1 MINIDSPLFLIG
13 LAVFPVVVLLIYI
26 YRKDKFQKEPL
37 SLLLLALGM
46 GMLSVLPVVFVE
58 NFLSSLNPYEGV
70 KGALYMA
77 FVVAGCVEEGFK
89 LLFLYW
95 LIWRNRHFDEYFDG
109 IVYAVFVSMGFA
121 LVENIMYVYSG
132 GFGTGIMRALL
143 SVPAHFLFAVVMGY
157 FFALAKFYR
166 NRRFNVILAFLVPML
181 LHGIFDALLMVAEAS
196 EATQGICLLGFIIF
210 DIILWKIGKRR
221 MRDLEGY

>member
-1 MINIDSPLFLIG
+1 MIDIDSPMFLIG
-13 LAVFPVVVLLIYI
+13 LAIFPVVILLIHIYI
-26 YRKDKFQKEPL
+26 KDRFQREPIK
-37 SLLLLALGM
+37 LLLAALGM
-46 GMLSVLPVVFVE
+46 GMLSVLPVLFVE
-58 NFLSSLNPYEGV
+58 RFLGSLNPYEGV

-121 LVENIMYVYSG
+121 MVENVMYVVSG
-132 GFGTGIMRALL
+132 GFSTGVLRALL

-166 NRRFNVILAFLVPML
+166 DRGLNLLLAFVAPVL
-181 LHGIFDALLMVAEAS
+181 LHGIFDALLMVAEVS
-196 EATQGICLLGFIIF
+196 ETIQGVCLTGFIIF
-210 DIILWKIGKRR
+210 DIILWKIGKKR
-221 MRDLEGY
+221 MRELEGY

>member
-1 MINIDSPLFLIG
+1 MILIS
-13 LAVFPVVVLLIYI
+13 LAVLPVIILLIYI
-26 YRKDKFQKEPL
+26 YKKDRFQKEPL
-37 SLLLLALGM
+37 ALLLAALGM
-46 GMLSVLPVVFVE
+46 GMLSVLPIVFVE
-58 NFLSSLNPYEGV
+58 RFLSSLNPYEGV
-70 KGALYMA
+70 NGALYTA

-121 LVENIMYVYSG
+121 LVENVMYVFTG

-157 FFALAKFYR
+157 FFALAKFYK
-166 NRRFNVILAFLVPML
+166 NRTWNMLMAFFVPVL
-181 LHGIFDALLMVAEAS
+181 LHGTFDALLMVAEVS
-196 EATQGICLLGFIIF
+196 EAMQGTYLVAFIVF
-210 DIILWKIGKRR
+210 DIILWKIGKKR
-221 MRDLEGY
+221 MRQLEGY

>member
-1 MINIDSPLFLIG
+1 MLLIG
-13 LAVFPVVVLLIYI
+13 LAVLPVIILLIYI
-26 YRKDKFQKEPL
+26 YRKDKFQKEPF
-37 SLLLLALGM
+37 LLLMAALGM
-46 GMLSVLPVVFVE
+46 GMLSVFPVVFVE
-58 NFLSSLNPYEGV
+58 RFLSGLNPYEGV
-70 KGALYMA
+70 NSALYTA

-132 GFGTGIMRALL
+132 GLGTGIMRALL

-166 NRRFNVILAFLVPML
+166 NRGLNMVLAFLVPML
-181 LHGIFDALLMVAEAS
+181 LHGIFDALLMVAEVS
-196 EATQGICLLGFIIF
+196 EALQGVCLIGFIVF
-210 DIILWKIGKRR
+210 DIYLWKLGKKR
-221 MRDLEGY
+221 MRQLEGY

>member
-1 MINIDSPLFLIG
+1 MLLIG
-13 LAVFPVVVLLIYI
+13 IAVLPVIILLTYI
-26 YRKDKFQKEPL
+26 YKKDKFQKEPL
-37 SLLLLALGM
+37 PLLLAALGM
-46 GMLSVLPVVFVE
+46 GMLSVLPIVFVE
-58 NFLSSLNPYEGV
+58 NFLSSVNPYEGV
-70 KGALYMA
+70 KGALYTA

-109 IVYAVFVSMGFA
+109 IVYAVFVSLGFA
-121 LVENIMYVYSG
+121 LVENVMYVFSG

-157 FFALAKFYR
+157 FFALAKFYK
-166 NRRFNVILAFLVPML
+166 NRAWNMLLAFLAPML
-181 LHGIFDALLMVAEAS
+181 LHGTFDGLLMVGEVS
-196 EATQGICLLGFIIF
+196 ETMQGICLVAFIVF

-221 MRDLEGY
+221 MRQLEGY

>member
-1 MINIDSPLFLIG
+1 MLLIG
-13 LAVFPVVVLLIYI
+13 IAILPVVFLLIYI
-26 YRKDKFQKEPL
+26 YRKDRFQKEPL

-46 GMLSVLPVVFVE
+46 GMLSVLPIAFVE
-58 NFLSSLNPYEGV
+58 RFLSNLNPYEGV
-70 KGALYMA
+70 NGALYTA

-109 IVYAVFVSMGFA
+109 IVYAVFVSLGFA
-121 LVENIMYVYSG
+121 LVENIMYVFTG

-157 FFALAKFYR
+157 FFALAKFYK
-166 NRRFNVILAFLVPML
+166 NRTWNMLMAFLVPML
-181 LHGIFDALLMVAEAS
+181 LHGTFDALLMVAEVS
-196 EATQGICLLGFIIF
+196 EALQGTCFVAFIIF

-221 MRDLEGY
+221 MRQLEGY

>member
-1 MINIDSPLFLIG
+1 MSLIG
-13 LAVFPVVVLLIYI
+13 LAILPVIVLLVYI
-26 YRKDKFQKEPL
+26 YRKDRFQKEPIG
-37 SLLLLALGM
+37 LLLAALGM
-46 GMLSVLPVVFVE
+46 GMLSVLPISFVE
-58 NFLSSLNPYEGV
+58 KFLSNLNPYDGV
-70 KGALYMA
+70 NGALYTA

-109 IVYAVFVSMGFA
+109 IVYAVFVSLGFA
-121 LVENIMYVYSG
+121 LVENVMYVFSG
-132 GFGTGIMRALL
+132 GVGTGIMRALL

-157 FFALAKFYR
+157 FFALAKFYK
-166 NRRFNVILAFLVPML
+166 NRVLNMLLAFIVPML
-181 LHGIFDALLMVAEAS
+181 LHGIFDALLMVADAS
-196 EATQGICLLGFIIF
+196 ETMQGVCLVGFIIF